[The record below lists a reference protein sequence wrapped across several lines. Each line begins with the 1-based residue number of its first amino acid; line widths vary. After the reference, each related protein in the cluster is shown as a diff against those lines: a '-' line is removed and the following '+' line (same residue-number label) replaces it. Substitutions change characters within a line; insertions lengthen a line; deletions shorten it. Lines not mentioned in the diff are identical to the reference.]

1 MKNIFL
7 IFNFASMNHDL
18 EPSQWLKRYGDYLYS
33 LAFLKLNNKEVAE
46 DIVQETFVSALK
58 AKDSFRKESSEKTWL
73 VSILNNKIID
83 HYRKKDVL
91 KNADSYLSETESS
104 FSAHFFDQATGHWLV
119 DTGPVSWTEQADK
132 KVDRNEFYRILRYCV
147 EKMPSKLV
155 PVFLAKFLEEDDSEK
170 ICKDFKITPSNY
182 WVIIHRA
189 KVLMRSCLEKN
200 WFLQ

>member
-1 MKNIFL
+1 
-7 IFNFASMNHDL
+7 
-18 EPSQWLKRYGDYLYS
+18 
-33 LAFLKLNNKEVAE
+33 
-46 DIVQETFVSALK
+46 VSALK

-132 KVDRNEFYRILRYCV
+132 KVDRNEFYRILQYCV

-170 ICKDFKITPSNY
+170 ICKDLKITPSNY

-200 WFLQ
+200 WFLR